1 MGKENIFILNRKMIR
16 EKEKEFFI
24 IILVIYKTVNGKIL
38 KKKGMIASYNN
49 GYKYDDKW
57 KNNKFE
63 GKGIINFNDE
73 EKFEEYCEN
82 ELMENNLLI
91 LFS

>member
-1 MGKENIFILNRKMIR
+1 MGKENILNRKMIR

-24 IILVIYKTVNGKIL
+24 IILVMYKTVNGKIL

-57 KNNKFE
+57 K
-63 GKGIINFNDE
+63 IINLK
-73 EKFEEYCEN
+73 EKG
-82 ELMENNLLI
+82 
-91 LFS
+91 

>member
-1 MGKENIFILNRKMIR
+1 MGKENILNRKMIR

-24 IILVIYKTVNGKIL
+24 IILVMYKTVNGKIL

-63 GKGIINFNDE
+63 GKGIINFNDG
-73 EKFEEYCEN
+73 EKFEEYLEN
-82 ELMENNLLI
+82 ELMENNL
-91 LFS
+91 

>member
-57 KNNKFE
+57 K
-63 GKGIINFNDE
+63 IINLK
-73 EKFEEYCEN
+73 EKG
-82 ELMENNLLI
+82 
-91 LFS
+91 

>member
-16 EKEKEFFI
+16 EKEKEYFI
-24 IILVIYKTVNGKIL
+24 IIMLIYKTVNGKIL

-63 GKGIINFNDE
+63 GKGIINFNDG
-73 EKFEEYCEN
+73 EKFEEYLEN
-82 ELMENNLLI
+82 ELMENNL
-91 LFS
+91 

>member
-1 MGKENIFILNRKMIR
+1 MGKENILNRKMIR

-24 IILVIYKTVNGKIL
+24 IILVMYKTVNGKIL

-57 KNNKFE
+57 KKNKFE
-63 GKGIINFNDE
+63 GKRIINFNDG
-73 EKFEEYCEN
+73 EKFEEYEKMN
-82 ELMENNLLI
+82 
-91 LFS
+91 